1 MNYVNLRRAQLGSKQ
16 SIGQIAA
23 ALAGG
28 YRIVYSVYSEDGAFP
43 QLHLTNGEKDSQSS
57 GIEGTNLV
65 ETSYTTCLRKLLL
78 LARILHYQTF
88 PIHFP
93 SLALD
98 YLINV
103 QVKMNHSIY
112 MFSIQID
119 TKSLE
124 LGQQHQIVP
133 FCKPCEME
141 FFLMQFMGVVRLLDT
156 LEQ

>member
-1 MNYVNLRRAQLGSKQ
+1 M
-16 SIGQIAA
+16 
-23 ALAGG
+23 AGG

-57 GIEGTNLV
+57 GIEGTNVV

-93 SLALD
+93 SLTLD
-98 YLINV
+98 YQINV
-103 QVKMNHSIY
+103 QVKMSHSIY

-133 FCKPCEME
+133 FYKSCEME
-141 FFLMQFMGVVRLLDT
+141 FFM
-156 LEQ
+156 